1 MGAVSHERDCP
12 LFWEPSP
19 RSSRCCRRYS
29 ALAVPIPAILNFLPS
44 LRWCGEGAAPPSV
57 SCAESIRFFH
67 TSCIYISSVCTPSPR
82 SSRCCRRYSAL
93 AVPIPAILN
102 FLPSLRWCGEGA
114 APPMGA
120 SASDNA
126 RKGQKSS
133 LGRRKRGFS
142 EKKWGKNLVESKNG
156 CTFALAIQ
164 KWCLRQGRKA
174 ILKKRRRG
182 VAQPGSAPVLGTGGR
197 RFESCRPDSVFCGS

>member
-1 MGAVSHERDCP
+1 
-12 LFWEPSP
+12 
-19 RSSRCCRRYS
+19 
-29 ALAVPIPAILNFLPS
+29 
-44 LRWCGEGAAPPSV
+44 
-57 SCAESIRFFH
+57 
-67 TSCIYISSVCTPSPR
+67 
-82 SSRCCRRYSAL
+82 
-93 AVPIPAILN
+93 
-102 FLPSLRWCGEGA
+102 
-114 APPMGA
+114 MGA

-197 RFESCRPDSVFCGS
+197 RFESCRPDFFLRWQAFTSVKQRGVAQPGSAPVLGTGGRRFESCRPDFFLRWQAFTSVKQRGVAQPGSAPVLGTGGRRFESCRPDFKKARKSKVFLAFLVYARKGKECFRII

>member
-12 LFWEPSP
+12 LFWE
-19 RSSRCCRRYS
+19 
-29 ALAVPIPAILNFLPS
+29 
-44 LRWCGEGAAPPSV
+44 
-57 SCAESIRFFH
+57 
-67 TSCIYISSVCTPSPR
+67 PSPR

-197 RFESCRPDSVFCGS
+197 RFESCRPDFKKARKSKVFLAFLVYARKGKECFRII